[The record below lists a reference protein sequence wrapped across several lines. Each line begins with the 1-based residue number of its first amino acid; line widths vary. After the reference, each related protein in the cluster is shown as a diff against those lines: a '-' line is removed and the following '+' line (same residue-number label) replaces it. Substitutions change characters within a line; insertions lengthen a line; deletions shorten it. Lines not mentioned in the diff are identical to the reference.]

1 MKVQI
6 LPARQGW
13 RWLLDGLRIF
23 RKFQFMFPIIVLS
36 YWMLM
41 VILNSVPVIGPVV
54 ATVFIPAFSVSL
66 MNICR
71 TIEQGEPI
79 NPALLISGFRAN
91 LRTLLILGVIY
102 LILALA
108 ILGLT
113 SLIDDGVL
121 LNFFVAGKNHSGP
134 NASEADTML
143 SAQVALMLFAPLMM
157 AYWYA
162 PVLAAWHGLSPA
174 KSLFFSFVACLRNWR
189 AFLVYSLAV
198 FIVGLLLPGLV
209 LNVLSSFFFGQ
220 SNPVLVLLTLMVI
233 FIGMPVLYAS
243 FYVSYRDVFVTIDE
257 DA

>member
-1 MKVQI
+1 
-6 LPARQGW
+6 
-13 RWLLDGLRIF
+13 
-23 RKFQFMFPIIVLS
+23 
-36 YWMLM
+36 
-41 VILNSVPVIGPVV
+41 VV

-71 TIEQGEPI
+71 TIEQGEAI
-79 NPALLISGFRAN
+79 NPTLLISGFRVN

-134 NASEADTML
+134 NASEANIML
-143 SAQVALMLFAPLMM
+143 SAQVALAFFIPLLM
-157 AYWYA
+157 AFWYA

-174 KSLFFSFVACLRNWR
+174 KSLFFSFVACLRNWK
-189 AFLVYSLAV
+189 AFLVYSLAI
-198 FIVGLLLPGLV
+198 FIAGLLIPGLI
-209 LNVLSSFFFGQ
+209 LNILGSFFSGQ
-220 SNPVLVLLTLMVI
+220 GNPALVLLTLMVI

-243 FYVSYRDVFVTIDE
+243 FYVSYRDVFLTIDE